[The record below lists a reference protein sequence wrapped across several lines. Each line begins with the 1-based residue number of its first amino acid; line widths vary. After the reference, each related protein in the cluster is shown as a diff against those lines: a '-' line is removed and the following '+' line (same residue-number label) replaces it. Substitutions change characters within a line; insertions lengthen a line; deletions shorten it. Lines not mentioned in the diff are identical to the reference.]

1 MGVSRVVMRMM
12 MICPGV
18 AQLVE
23 NGEGKKEGRKRM
35 EKERRK
41 EGNRYLRGIGHRPT
55 NGRPHN
61 KEGLFRG
68 KVGGVGERYI
78 SKRGGRGGM
87 RTW

>member
-61 KEGLFRG
+61 KESL
-68 KVGGVGERYI
+68 GERLNFI
-78 SKRGGRGGM
+78 FVRGEGGGM
-87 RTW
+87 QTW